1 MIPGLPAM
9 ARLAAVLLALGGTAL
24 TGADAAGAA
33 GTAAQPP
40 PGGRMALTQQTS
52 WVTPGQSFELRL
64 AISSSVPRSE
74 LGVGITVFDKLTSR
88 SALSQTLQGRDGGEL
103 QGFSPVALS
112 SLPSAPGGDVIV
124 TVPIVTTTAAP
135 APSTRP
141 SLDLSSCPGGCEGVY
156 PIQVTLEDLKS
167 NRPLDRFTTHLVLT
181 GAALSTAK
189 LGFTWI
195 LPAHA
200 PPSLAPSGRRTLP
213 ADQSH
218 QLSELASSLAHHG
231 SVPLTLAPTPETMQA
246 LADSPRPID
255 HQTLATLAA
264 VVADP
269 TQQLITGPYVPVSLP
284 GLAELGLADQ
294 AAAQLDRG
302 KQVLSNTLRAQPNQH
317 TLVSND
323 PIDQAALGPLRA
335 QGVDHLV
342 VPDTSLTQSASKLT
356 QTQPFHFA
364 GAEPAQPLV
373 AASDSGLAS
382 HFTTG
387 GDQVLAAHQLLA
399 DLAEIYFEQPGSSR
413 PRAVVV
419 QTPLNWPASSAFLNA
434 ALAGL
439 NQSPIVQPLTLASLE
454 ASVPAVGANGAP
466 AVRQLNAQST
476 EARLPVASLRSA
488 QHRLDSFS
496 TVVGN
501 DPHVLADIDDALLAG
516 QSSDLRPSEQSRYMS
531 GVQDQ
536 ITGELAKLT
545 LAQDRTFTL
554 TSRTGRIPITVISQ
568 TGYPVHAVLTLTS
581 DKLTFPS
588 GSKQVLT
595 LDRRDNPEYFEV
607 STRTSGDSL
616 LTVSLVS
623 PDGGLVLLPNGRFT
637 VRSTATSAVA
647 IALSVGAGAFL
658 LGWWGRSLIMRR
670 RDRSRR
676 LTRA

>member
-1 MIPGLPAM
+1 
-9 ARLAAVLLALGGTAL
+9 
-24 TGADAAGAA
+24 
-33 GTAAQPP
+33 
-40 PGGRMALTQQTS
+40 
-52 WVTPGQSFELRL
+52 
-64 AISSSVPRSE
+64 
-74 LGVGITVFDKLTSR
+74 
-88 SALSQTLQGRDGGEL
+88 
-103 QGFSPVALS
+103 
-112 SLPSAPGGDVIV
+112 VIV
-124 TVPIVTTTAAP
+124 TIPIVTTTPAP
-135 APSTRP
+135 ASPTGR

-156 PIQVTLEDLKS
+156 PIQVTLEDLNA
-167 NRPLDRFTTHLVLT
+167 NRPLDRFTTHLVFT
-181 GAALSTAK
+181 GSGPSTAK

-200 PPSLAPSGRRTLP
+200 PPALAPSGRRTLP
-213 ADQSH
+213 ADQSR
-218 QLSELASSLAHHG
+218 QLSELASSLAHRG
-231 SVPLTLAPTPETMQA
+231 SFPVTLAPTPETMQA
-246 LADSPRPID
+246 LADSPRLID

-264 VVADP
+264 VAADP
-269 TQQLITGPYVPVSLP
+269 TQQVLTEPYVPVSLS
-284 GLAELGLADQ
+284 GLAEQGLADQ

-302 KQVLSNTLRAQPNQH
+302 KQVLSNALRAQPNPH

-323 PIDQAALGPLRA
+323 PIDQAALGPLRS
-335 QGVDHLV
+335 QGVDRLV
-342 VPDTSLTQSASKLT
+342 VPDTSLTTPTSKLT
-356 QTQPFHFA
+356 QTQPFQLA
-364 GAEPAQPLV
+364 GAEPGQPLV
-373 AASDSGLAS
+373 TASDSGLAS

-434 ALAGL
+434 ALTGL
-439 NQSPIVQPLTLASLE
+439 GQSPIVQPLTLASLE
-454 ASVPAVGANGAP
+454 ASIPAVGTNGAP
-466 AVRQLNAQST
+466 AVRQLNAQSP
-476 EARLPVASLRSA
+476 EARVPVASFRSA
-488 QHRLDSFS
+488 QRRLNSFS

-501 DPHVLADIDDALLAG
+501 DPRPLAPMDDVLLAG

-568 TGYPVHAVLTLTS
+568 TDYPVHGILTLTS
-581 DKLTFPS
+581 DKLSFPS
-588 GSKQVLT
+588 GSQQVLI

-607 STRTSGDSL
+607 SARTSGDSL
-616 LTVSLVS
+616 LTVSMVS
-623 PDGGLVLLPNGRFT
+623 PDGGLVLVPNTRFT

-658 LGWWGRSLIMRR
+658 LGWWGRSLITRR

-676 LTRA
+676 LARAGR